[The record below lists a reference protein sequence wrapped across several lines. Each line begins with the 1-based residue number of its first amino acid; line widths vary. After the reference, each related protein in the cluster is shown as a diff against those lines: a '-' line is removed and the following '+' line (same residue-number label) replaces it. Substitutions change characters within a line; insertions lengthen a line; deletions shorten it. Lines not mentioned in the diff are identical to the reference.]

1 MKENAG
7 KILLF
12 GSTDDPF
19 LPWTEQY
26 EVIIII
32 IVIVSKPTRQ
42 SFMTSKVATNLDAEL
57 HKYEDRGHF
66 MDPKFPELIKAVK
79 DIANA

>member
-26 EVIIII
+26 EVMIII
-32 IVIVSKPTRQ
+32 IVIVIFSK

-79 DIANA
+79 DIAS